1 MVRAEIVGKGFRKVT
16 LGKGLAYCRTAEID
30 RVCAEG
36 RKGRAGGLPGG
47 RLFGQRAKGTRAE
60 FMTAITLIR
69 VYSSM

>member
-36 RKGRAGGLPGG
+36 K
-47 RLFGQRAKGTRAE
+47 KKWKTRVGE
-60 FMTAITLIR
+60 DVTGHQLMNG
-69 VYSSM
+69 